1 VENSIL
7 HPLESKIEE
16 ALAKI
21 ADLSNRNKKLQEEKS
36 ELLSQ
41 LTKQKLIIER
51 LEKAIREL
59 QERSSSQ
66 ELEQY
71 KENEEQL
78 RERIQKM
85 IAKLSELE
93 KLD

>member
-1 VENSIL
+1 MENSIL
-7 HPLESKIEE
+7 HPLESKIDEV
-16 ALAKI
+16 LTKI
-21 ADLSNRNKKLQEEKS
+21 ADLIDRNNKLQEEKS

-59 QERSSSQ
+59 QERSSDK